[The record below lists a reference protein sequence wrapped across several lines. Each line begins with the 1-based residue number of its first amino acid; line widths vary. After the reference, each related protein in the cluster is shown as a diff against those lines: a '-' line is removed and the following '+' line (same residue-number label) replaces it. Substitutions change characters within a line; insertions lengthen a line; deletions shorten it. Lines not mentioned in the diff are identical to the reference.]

1 MIGIKWIEMLRGSTR
16 RDIIRW
22 RFVLEETNVQK
33 STVISVIAI
42 FVMYIRMC
50 ITNLV
55 ILNFSGFQSL
65 L

>member
-42 FVMYIRMC
+42 FVM
-50 ITNLV
+50 
-55 ILNFSGFQSL
+55 ILECVSL
-65 L
+65 TL